1 MQIRLEPGPPRTG
14 GEPEAA
20 GPAPERRGDDKASWG
35 FEQGDPIADGRTVL
49 KPLGGG
55 SRYEVFLV
63 WDDAL
68 LAIMV
73 AKVIR
78 PDQVEDGRALR
89 ELAQE
94 ADALEQLA
102 HPVIVRG
109 FDAVLEGPYP
119 HLLLEHLEGPSLH
132 SRIRRHGRLVLQELL
147 PLALHLAAALH
158 YMTTRRMV
166 HLDVKPDNVIMGI
179 PPRLV
184 DLSIAR
190 SFERAARVSGHV
202 GTDAYMAPEQ
212 CDPESFPGLIG
223 PPADVFGLAAT
234 VYHAATGRKPFPRS
248 KAARGRPEPE
258 LRFPQLVEPPKPP
271 PSNLP
276 AELAELLLS
285 GLAKDPAARP
295 TAREFALGL
304 EPLVAALPRKLVLG
318 KRGARTR

>member
-1 MQIRLEPGPPRTG
+1 
-14 GEPEAA
+14 
-20 GPAPERRGDDKASWG
+20 
-35 FEQGDPIADGRTVL
+35 
-49 KPLGGG
+49 
-55 SRYEVFLV
+55 
-63 WDDAL
+63 
-68 LAIMV
+68 
-73 AKVIR
+73 
-78 PDQVEDGRALR
+78 
-89 ELAQE
+89 
-94 ADALEQLA
+94 
-102 HPVIVRG
+102 
-109 FDAVLEGPYP
+109 
-119 HLLLEHLEGPSLH
+119 
-132 SRIRRHGRLVLQELL
+132 
-147 PLALHLAAALH
+147 
-158 YMTTRRMV
+158 MTTRRMV

-212 CDPESFPGLIG
+212 CDPERFPGLIG

-248 KAARGRPEPE
+248 KAARQRPEPE
-258 LRFPQLVEPPKPP
+258 VRFPQLVDPPQPP

-285 GLAKDPAARP
+285 GLAKDRVARP

-318 KRGARTR
+318 KRGAKTR